1 MKKILLAATVFVSAV
16 SLHAQHVVSL
26 KTGEKLSG
34 KVQSLSNGVVDFLF
48 QGNVMKLRV
57 DEIYSINF
65 ADQATSMN
73 GGVSSSSAPREAGEK
88 QVTADNYLVRY
99 KVADRTVVKPPKID
113 NLTQKKGT
121 VVVDITIDK
130 YGSVRK
136 AVPGM
141 PGTTTSDEYLKTK
154 ARQAAE
160 STLFDN
166 VPTAPTEQKGYM
178 IIVF

>member
-1 MKKILLAATVFVSAV
+1 MKKTLLVAVFPFFFSAV
-16 SLHAQHVVSL
+16 SAQHVVSL
-26 KTGEKLSG
+26 KSGERLSG

-65 ADQATSMN
+65 AEQASL
-73 GGVSSSSAPREAGEK
+73 SSGESTASAPREAGEK

-121 VVVDITIDK
+121 VVVDVTIDK
-130 YGSVRK
+130 YGVVRK

-141 PGTTTSDEYLKTK
+141 PGSTTTDEYLKTK
-154 ARQAAE
+154 AKQAAE
-160 STLFDN
+160 SAIFDN

>member
-1 MKKILLAATVFVSAV
+1 MKNLLVAV
-16 SLHAQHVVSL
+16 ACQLFALGISAQHVVSL
-26 KTGEKLSG
+26 KSGERLSG

-65 ADQATSMN
+65 AEQASMN
-73 GGVSSSSAPREAGEK
+73 SGESSSAAPREAGEK

-130 YGSVRK
+130 YGVVRK

-141 PGTTTSDEYLKTK
+141 PGSTTTDEYLKTK

-160 STLFDN
+160 SAIFDN

>member
-1 MKKILLAATVFVSAV
+1 MRKIVAAAAGCLLALAV
-16 SLHAQHVVSL
+16 NAQHVVSL
-26 KTGEKLSG
+26 KSGERLSG

-57 DEIYSINF
+57 EEIYSINF
-65 ADQATSMN
+65 AEQASMN
-73 GGVSSSSAPREAGEK
+73 GGESTASAPREAGEK
-88 QVTADNYLVRY
+88 QVSADNYLVRY
-99 KVADRTVVKPPKID
+99 KVADRTVVKAPKID

-130 YGSVRK
+130 YGVVRK

-141 PGTTTSDEYLKTK
+141 PGSTTTDEYLKTK

-160 STLFDN
+160 SAIFDN

-178 IIVF
+178 IVTF